1 MELFNE
7 FISVLITILAV
18 IYTFSTLAKSAAR
31 AGRKKGAPDS
41 DDLDLFEEEEE
52 QEDEKGFEEFVLKQE
67 NIKQEP
73 IKPKAYTPPLPPPA
87 PKIDKAQK
95 QEAIGEFSFHSKLDD
110 YTQKTSIEDRE
121 LEIHLRPAS
130 DLCSDAFRLAQ
141 SEGAVM
147 KRPVKPSIKQLI
159 KSLPEEQLLFL
170 SYEVFH
176 VPVSKRS
183 SPFPWNG

>member
-7 FISVLITILAV
+7 FISILITIIAV

-31 AGRKKGAPDS
+31 AGRTKRTPDEREV
-41 DDLDLFEEEEE
+41 DDEDMFEEEESF
-52 QEDEKGFEEFVLKQE
+52 EDESFEEFVLKQE
-67 NIKQEP
+67 AP
-73 IKPKAYTPPLPPPA
+73 KPKAIKLPPPPVA
-87 PKIDKAQK
+87 ATPAAAK
-95 QEAIGEFSFHSKLDD
+95 QEAVGDFDFHSKLDD
-110 YTQKTSIEDRE
+110 YTQKTSIDDRA
-121 LEIHLRPAS
+121 LEIHLRPGS
-130 DLCSDAFRLAQ
+130 ELGSDAFRLAQ
-141 SEGAVM
+141 SEGAVI
-147 KRPVKPSIKQLI
+147 KRPTKASIKQLI